1 MGVYPQHDWS
11 ALAASTLDWWR
22 DAGVDALVDDLPR
35 DWFAAPVAPP
45 AVTGSADGAVVS
57 AVPATASAL
66 PATLAAL
73 LEWRMG
79 AAAPEAGWSG
89 ISIAASGPVDAAVMV
104 LVDCP
109 DREDGP
115 AATMLSGTPGRL
127 FDRML
132 AAIGLSR
139 DRVHIAAVCARRPAA
154 GRVDPAVEA
163 RLAGIALHHVR
174 LVAPKRLLL
183 LGNAASRAVLG
194 TDAASARGRLR
205 SLHHDGRDK
214 DQDIGVVAS
223 FHPRFLIEKPA
234 LKAEAWKD
242 LQMLIGGLA

>member
-1 MGVYPQHDWS
+1 MGVYPQHDWT

-22 DAGVDALVDDLPR
+22 DAGVDTLVDDLPR
-35 DWFAAPVAPP
+35 DWFAAPVAAP
-45 AVTGSADGAVVS
+45 AVAAAPVAATPL
-57 AVPATASAL
+57 PANGAL
-66 PATLAAL
+66 PATLAGL
-73 LEWRMG
+73 IDWRMG
-79 AAAPEAGWSG
+79 AEAPEAGWSG
-89 ISIAASGPVDAAVMV
+89 ISIAASGPADADVMI

-139 DRVHIAAVCARRPAA
+139 ETVHIAAVCARRPAA

-163 RLAGIALHHVR
+163 RLAAIALHHVR

-183 LGNAASRAVLG
+183 LGNAASRAILG
-194 TDAASARGRLR
+194 MDAATARGGLR
-205 SLHHDGRDK
+205 GLNHEGRDK
-214 DQDIGVVAS
+214 DPDIGIVAS